1 MSSRSACFLVACVA
15 ATALTVA
22 PCDAQTRMRPV
33 GLGVSID
40 ERATGGREATPLL
53 PPAAN
58 PASWWAPA
66 ASLAIPGAGQSL
78 LKQPRSV
85 AYLAT
90 EAFLIIQ
97 YLAAKRDGNRDRAEY
112 RTLAADI
119 ARKKFG
125 GTQVG
130 PWEYYESMEKYDASG
145 AFDMIAGGQINPET
159 DTLTYNG
166 ARWLLARLNFWANP
180 NVTPSTSSPEYQRAL
195 AFYVNSA
202 AGEEYLWSWRDQQ
215 LQRDLYKQTIRSA
228 NRGYQRATSMVGI
241 IAANHLASLIDA
253 YISVRLRRFGGSTD
267 GGRTS
272 GLRFD
277 GISTGYSTTPTGDR
291 QLLIGLRAK

>member
-1 MSSRSACFLVACVA
+1 MTHRSPLSLVACMA
-15 ATALTVA
+15 AMTLCVS
-22 PCDAQTRMRPV
+22 PCDAQMRMRPA
-33 GLGVSID
+33 GLGPAVDPRDASVGTAALII
-40 ERATGGREATPLL
+40 
-53 PPAAN
+53 PPAAQ

-66 ASLAIPGAGQSL
+66 ASLVVPGAGQSM

-90 EAFLIIQ
+90 EVFLIIQ
-97 YLAAKRDGNRDRAEY
+97 YLAAQRDGNRDRTEY
-112 RTLAADI
+112 RQLAADI

-125 GTQVG
+125 GTRIG
-130 PWEYYESMEKYDASG
+130 PWDYYESMEKYDASG
-145 AFDMIAGGQINPET
+145 AFDMIAGGDVDPET
-159 DTLTYNG
+159 DPLTYNG

-180 NVTPSTSSPEYQRAL
+180 NVAPSKSSPEYQRAL

-215 LQRDLYKQTIRSA
+215 LQKDLYQQTIRNA

-241 IAANHLASLIDA
+241 LAANHLASLIDA
-253 YISVRLRRFGGSTD
+253 YISVRLRRFGGATD

-272 GLRFD
+272 GLRLD
-277 GISTGYSTTPTGDR
+277 GISTGYSTTPLGEG
-291 QLLIGLRAK
+291 QLLLGLRAR